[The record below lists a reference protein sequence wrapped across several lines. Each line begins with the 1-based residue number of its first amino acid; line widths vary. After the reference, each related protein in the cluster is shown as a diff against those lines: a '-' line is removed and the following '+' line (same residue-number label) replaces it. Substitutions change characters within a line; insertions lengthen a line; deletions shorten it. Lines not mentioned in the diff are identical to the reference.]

1 MKRACWM
8 QVKVQTE
15 PVDFS
20 SSHPPSFGSPRG
32 FEPTAGGM
40 GGFPRPPTSPTHD
53 SLARYRPANGESIH
67 CKKRLATFSSPEG
80 MRVW

>member
-1 MKRACWM
+1 M

-20 SSHPPSFGSPRG
+20 SSHPPSFASPRG
-32 FEPTAGGM
+32 FEPAGGM

-53 SLARYRPANGESIH
+53 SLARYRPANGEST
-67 CKKRLATFSSPEG
+67 L
-80 MRVW
+80 